1 MGSGKLACSVRPRIA
16 SPYYEQPDAGRSAMR
31 QLLWQGYSELDMY
44 NSLRQR
50 LHKSSGRSPI
60 LGWPEEGQ
68 REKGLLAG
76 NRIEIVCIDKGF
88 VWTGIT

>member
-1 MGSGKLACSVRPRIA
+1 
-16 SPYYEQPDAGRSAMR
+16 
-31 QLLWQGYSELDMY
+31 MY
-44 NSLRQR
+44 NSLRLR

-76 NRIEIVCIDKGF
+76 IRTEIVCIDKALCRLGLHSMILAPNLMIRQSF
-88 VWTGIT
+88 TPTRAHAGCKLGRSPLESSVSQPL